1 MTTTAEPRTTV
12 KVRPVA
18 GYTGAD
24 ISGVD
29 ISEPL
34 ADEEIAAIR
43 DALHEYKVIF
53 FRNQFLT
60 HAQQVQFGAQFG
72 KLTYAHPHGLTGAAP

>member
-1 MTTTAEPRTTV
+1 LVTTTADVSTAVT
-12 KVRPVA
+12 VRPVA

-34 ADEEIAAIR
+34 TAEQIAAIK

-53 FRNQFLT
+53 FRDQFRSGRT
-60 HAQQVQFGAQFG
+60 AGS
-72 KLTYAHPHGLTGAAP
+72 PN